1 MKLAK
6 SQPNEIQHIKNFLK
20 ECGWLKDEL
29 KHTEL
34 EDVDF
39 SEFEL
44 LKDFNQKDA
53 SEFLFS
59 VVNEIKAL
67 YHEKAMWNLE
77 TLLDNCA
84 DKSLD
89 YLDFNS
95 NIKAGQEAIELL
107 KELRGFAPYC
117 TDHRQRVDDILSK
130 VSVDMKIIYFQ
141 PPGIRP
147 QYCEAGMI
155 HESDTEY
162 IWYLDEPCK
171 ILISEVKIID
181 KENVIFDKKSR
192 LIKIK

>member
-1 MKLAK
+1 M
-6 SQPNEIQHIKNFLK
+6 
-20 ECGWLKDEL
+20 
-29 KHTEL
+29 
-34 EDVDF
+34 
-39 SEFEL
+39 

-130 VSVDMKIIYFQ
+130 VSVDMEVSQ
-141 PPGIRP
+141 N
-147 QYCEAGMI
+147 EA
-155 HESDTEY
+155 
-162 IWYLDEPCK
+162 
-171 ILISEVKIID
+171 
-181 KENVIFDKKSR
+181 
-192 LIKIK
+192 

>member
-59 VVNEIKAL
+59 VVNEIK
-67 YHEKAMWNLE
+67 H
-77 TLLDNCA
+77 
-84 DKSLD
+84 
-89 YLDFNS
+89 F
-95 NIKAGQEAIELL
+95 I
-107 KELRGFAPYC
+107 
-117 TDHRQRVDDILSK
+117 
-130 VSVDMKIIYFQ
+130 MKKQ
-141 PPGIRP
+141 CGI
-147 QYCEAGMI
+147 
-155 HESDTEY
+155 
-162 IWYLDEPCK
+162 
-171 ILISEVKIID
+171 
-181 KENVIFDKKSR
+181 
-192 LIKIK
+192 